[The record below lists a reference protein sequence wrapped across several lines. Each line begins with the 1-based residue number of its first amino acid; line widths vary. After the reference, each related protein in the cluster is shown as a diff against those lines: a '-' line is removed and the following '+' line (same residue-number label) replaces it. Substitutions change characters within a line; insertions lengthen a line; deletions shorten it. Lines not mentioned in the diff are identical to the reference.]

1 MLLNPFLSF
10 GSVLEASAVLNE
22 LLVPAGYRR
31 DKIEDIAIWE
41 FLDHERASIEAPTKI
56 HLLAA
61 KKALLYAIPVIAPP
75 KVHRGIGLTST
86 VTSPAIWFD
95 DGNVGTAGLAQG
107 DKFRLIGFAFP
118 PRLVNH
124 LSTDVFPWKYFYK
137 LPAGYTGGSVDISRL
152 EGVTAHSG
160 TRLGSVFLI
169 KATHYEKVETF
180 NAVNRVIAGNLYPPV
195 LAPLMELAY
204 ASLSRAATALRPLAL
219 SACRLSP
226 HTPSYPCST
235 PYFRA
240 RWTIDQAVWVR
251 LRANQRAVA
260 APRLREGADDEG
272 SAKCPQQS
280 PPHNCFCSVLTMLTA
295 AEIAQVE
302 TAQAQTNEMLQ
313 LMNNN
318 GRQMIAALNAIIA
331 GSTSHEVMSE
341 QDWIG
346 FLALSDEVEAI
357 IAGAK
362 DGLRQTQLTVGAE
375 EKRERMTNVLLQHVL
390 AMTKM
395 QKILNMHAV

>member
-1 MLLNPFLSF
+1 
-10 GSVLEASAVLNE
+10 
-22 LLVPAGYRR
+22 
-31 DKIEDIAIWE
+31 
-41 FLDHERASIEAPTKI
+41 
-56 HLLAA
+56 
-61 KKALLYAIPVIAPP
+61 
-75 KVHRGIGLTST
+75 
-86 VTSPAIWFD
+86 
-95 DGNVGTAGLAQG
+95 
-107 DKFRLIGFAFP
+107 
-118 PRLVNH
+118 
-124 LSTDVFPWKYFYK
+124 
-137 LPAGYTGGSVDISRL
+137 
-152 EGVTAHSG
+152 
-160 TRLGSVFLI
+160 
-169 KATHYEKVETF
+169 
-180 NAVNRVIAGNLYPPV
+180 
-195 LAPLMELAY
+195 
-204 ASLSRAATALRPLAL
+204 
-219 SACRLSP
+219 
-226 HTPSYPCST
+226 
-235 PYFRA
+235 
-240 RWTIDQAVWVR
+240 
-251 LRANQRAVA
+251 
-260 APRLREGADDEG
+260 
-272 SAKCPQQS
+272 
-280 PPHNCFCSVLTMLTA
+280 MLTA